1 MVKSMT
7 AIAMDSSIAIDAL
20 VLGFVPESFAVVAF
34 GSAHHSLVVVLAP
47 RRRRPMRRG
56 LFSFVA
62 DGSSD
67 ASKNRPIYQFGLQTR
82 PHGPVRHPG
91 GQL

>member
-1 MVKSMT
+1 MGG
-7 AIAMDSSIAIDAL
+7 IR
-20 VLGFVPESFAVVAF
+20 PAVRLRVHLLIGKRAT
-34 GSAHHSLVVVLAP
+34 SHSLVVVLAP

-67 ASKNRPIYQFGLQTR
+67 ASKNRPIYRYGLQTR